1 MLFLDKIPVLAEN
14 EERSFLADK
23 VAPTFQQDEVVD
35 VNEVVAEDD
44 SFPLS
49 PQTSR
54 LSSGGGFSTPLS
66 TPTTP
71 STPRTS
77 TPCTSTASH
86 SPSNRHT
93 NPNWLP
99 DMKKNF
105 RSLVIDQCCA
115 RTKDAVD
122 MNEDI
127 KVMDLPPLFL
137 NDAKV
142 ARDVFN

>member
-1 MLFLDKIPVLAEN
+1 MLAEN

-49 PQTSR
+49 PQTCRSN
-54 LSSGGGFSTPLS
+54 LGEGFSAHLS

-77 TPCTSTASH
+77 TPGTSTTSQ
-86 SPSNRHT
+86 SNRHT

-99 DMKKNF
+99 DMKENF
-105 RSLVIDQCCA
+105 MSLVIDQCCL
-115 RTKDAVD
+115 RTNDAVD

-127 KVMDLPPLFL
+127 KVLDHPPLFL
-137 NDAKV
+137 KLSV
-142 ARDVFN
+142 H